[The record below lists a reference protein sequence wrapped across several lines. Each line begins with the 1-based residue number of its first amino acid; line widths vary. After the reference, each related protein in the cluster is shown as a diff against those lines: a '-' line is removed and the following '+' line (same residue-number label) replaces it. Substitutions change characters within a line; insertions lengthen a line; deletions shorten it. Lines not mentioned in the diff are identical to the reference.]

1 MPKRL
6 PGEGERTKLEGGF
19 AMLLAGVLLAPTRS
33 QPRVP
38 HRDATGATMRFDE
51 AAGRRAW
58 FEQRLAPL
66 MDRLYGT
73 ALRLTRNPADA
84 EDVVAEAVTKAW
96 TQLDHLRDPQ
106 HFEGWLFHILSN
118 TFVSEWRRRRCRP
131 QAAGSDTA
139 EPAELDSA
147 TFTLFQQLHQPF
159 LLWWGSLE
167 EQFFNGLLQED
178 LERALD
184 ALPDAYRVAI
194 VLVEVQGYTY
204 EEVANLL
211 GIPLGTVRSRLS
223 RARSQLQKRLW
234 EQAKEA
240 GITLGQ
246 GDGGA
251 Q

>member
-1 MPKRL
+1 MSLAASL
-6 PGEGERTKLEGGF
+6 PDHS
-19 AMLLAGVLLAPTRS
+19 RS
-33 QPRVP
+33 QPRTRY
-38 HRDATGATMRFDE
+38 RDATGANMRFDE
-51 AAGRRAW
+51 AAGRREW

-73 ALRLTRNPADA
+73 ALRLTRHPADA

-96 TQLDHLRDPQ
+96 TQLDRLRDPQ
-106 HFEGWLFHILSN
+106 HFEGWLFHILTN
-118 TFVSEWRRRRCRP
+118 TFVSEWRKRRCRP
-131 QAAGSDTA
+131 QPCADDAT
-139 EPAELDSA
+139 EPSELDSA
-147 TFTLFQQLHQPF
+147 RFTLFQQLHQPF

-211 GIPLGTVRSRLS
+211 GIPLGTVRSRLN
-223 RARSQLQKRLW
+223 RARSRLQQTLW
-234 EQAKEA
+234 EQAREA
-240 GITLGQ
+240 GMVSG
-246 GDGGA
+246 GGA
-251 Q
+251 GGTQK